1 MCCLDQ
7 KSIPEG
13 HMLFRSGNYNF
24 PSRSLH
30 LPPLPGSL
38 TKQYR
43 DPKARRLPFYQLSYT
58 YRMRSRSEYVRKE
71 NLSALRKETAN
82 FKRFKKLIDRWIDL
96 ALKASRMR
104 VREAAKTHHVTT

>member
-1 MCCLDQ
+1 MSTQLERVEEQ
-7 KSIPEG
+7 IEVLKRA
-13 HMLFRSGNYNF
+13 MLALGPMR
-24 PSRSLH
+24 
-30 LPPLPGSL
+30 PGSL

>member
-1 MCCLDQ
+1 MSTQLERVEERIEVL
-7 KSIPEG
+7 KRA
-13 HMLFRSGNYNF
+13 MLALGPMR
-24 PSRSLH
+24 
-30 LPPLPGSL
+30 PGSL

-104 VREAAKTHHVTT
+104 GREAAKTHHVTT

>member
-1 MCCLDQ
+1 MSTQLERVEEQ
-7 KSIPEG
+7 IETLKRA
-13 HMLFRSGNYNF
+13 MLALGPMR
-24 PSRSLH
+24 
-30 LPPLPGSL
+30 PGSL

-43 DPKARRLPFYQLSYT
+43 DPKARRRPFYQISYT

-82 FKRFKKLIDRWIDL
+82 FKRFKKLIDCWIEL

-104 VREAAKTHHVTT
+104 VREAAKTHHATT

>member
-1 MCCLDQ
+1 MSTQLERVEEQ
-7 KSIPEG
+7 IEVLKRA
-13 HMLFRSGNYNF
+13 MLALGPMR
-24 PSRSLH
+24 
-30 LPPLPGSL
+30 PGSL

-58 YRMRSRSEYVRKE
+58 YRMRSRSEYVRKK

>member
-1 MCCLDQ
+1 MSTQLERVEEQ
-7 KSIPEG
+7 IEVLKRA
-13 HMLFRSGNYNF
+13 MLALGPMR
-24 PSRSLH
+24 
-30 LPPLPGSL
+30 PGSL

-71 NLSALRKETAN
+71 NLNALRKETAN

>member
-1 MCCLDQ
+1 MSTQLERVEEQ
-7 KSIPEG
+7 IEALKRA
-13 HMLFRSGNYNF
+13 MLALGAMR
-24 PSRSLH
+24 
-30 LPPLPGSL
+30 PGSL

-43 DPKARRLPFYQLSYT
+43 DPKARRRPFYQISYT

-82 FKRFKKLIDRWIDL
+82 FKRFKKLIHRWIEL

-104 VREAAKTHHVTT
+104 VRDAARTHHATT

>member
-1 MCCLDQ
+1 MSTQLERVEEQ
-7 KSIPEG
+7 IEALKRA
-13 HMLFRSGNYNF
+13 MLALGAMR
-24 PSRSLH
+24 
-30 LPPLPGSL
+30 PGSL

-43 DPKARRLPFYQLSYT
+43 DPKARRRPFYQISYT

-82 FKRFKKLIDRWIDL
+82 FKRFKKLIDRWIEL

-104 VREAAKTHHVTT
+104 VRDAARTHHATT

>member
-1 MCCLDQ
+1 MSTQLERVEEQ
-7 KSIPEG
+7 IEVLKRA
-13 HMLFRSGNYNF
+13 MLTLGPMR
-24 PSRSLH
+24 
-30 LPPLPGSL
+30 PGSL

-43 DPKARRLPFYQLSYT
+43 DPKARRRPFYQISYT

-82 FKRFKKLIDRWIDL
+82 FKRFKKLINRWVEL

-104 VREAAKTHHVTT
+104 VREAAKTHHATP

>member
-1 MCCLDQ
+1 MSTQLERVEEQIEDL
-7 KSIPEG
+7 KRA
-13 HMLFRSGNYNF
+13 MLALGPIR
-24 PSRSLH
+24 
-30 LPPLPGSL
+30 PGSL

-104 VREAAKTHHVTT
+104 VREAAKTRHVTT